1 MNISAGNRQGKGA
14 ILKDFKQYLM
24 DDGYFR
30 QEELIF
36 ADCDRNQRAR
46 VSTFLSKAAAFA
58 GYDYDARGLTHE
70 KLYSMREVFLLS
82 RMAVR
87 IHRCPM
93 AREVLDISTWENGVK
108 GAHMQRV
115 YELADQTGAVC
126 VSIRS
131 EWILVDPETRHIM
144 RPETFTAKK
153 LGVCTKPIDC
163 PEPKKVLLPKEGR
176 EDRGSRM
183 IRWSDLDGNG
193 HVYSGNYGDIVWD
206 ALPEDLQ
213 ERVPTEFYINYSKEA
228 TLGQELK
235 LWGFRDGQEYRM
247 EGIGPQGTCFTAS
260 CVFADQ

>member
-1 MNISAGNRQGKGA
+1 M
-14 ILKDFKQYLM
+14 KDFKQYLM

-115 YELADQTGAVC
+115 YEIADREGVL

-131 EWILVDPETRHIM
+131 DWILVDPVTRRIM
-144 RPETFTAKK
+144 RPGTFTARK
-153 LGVCTKPIDC
+153 LGTCPKTIDA
-163 PEPKKVLLPKEGR
+163 PQTQKILLPHEGLEELGTR
-176 EDRGSRM
+176 KVV
-183 IRWSDLDGNG
+183 WSDLDGNG
-193 HVYSGNYGDIVWD
+193 HVYSGNYGDFVWD
-206 ALPEDLQ
+206 YLPADLQ
-213 ERVPTEFYINYSKEA
+213 EQLPKEFFINYSKEA
-228 TLGQELK
+228 TLGQELRMV
-235 LWGFRDGQEYRM
+235 GVRRENEYLM
-247 EGIGPQGTCFTAS
+247 EGLGPEGVCFSAR
-260 CVFADQ
+260 CVF

>member
-1 MNISAGNRQGKGA
+1 M
-14 ILKDFKQYLM
+14 KDFKQYLM

-58 GYDYDARGLTHE
+58 GYDYDARGLDHE
-70 KLYSMREVFLLS
+70 KLYAMREVFLLS
-82 RMAVR
+82 RIAMR

-93 AREVLDISTWENGVK
+93 AQEVLDISTWENGAR

-115 YELADQTGAVC
+115 YELADQSGEVC

-131 EWILVDPETRHIM
+131 EWILIDPETRRIM

-163 PEPKKVLLPKEGR
+163 PEPKKVMLPKEGL
-176 EDRGSRM
+176 EDLGSRV

-213 ERVPTEFYINYSKEA
+213 ERVPEEFYINYSKEA

-235 LWGFRDGQEYRM
+235 LWGVRDGQEYRM
-247 EGIGPQGTCFTAS
+247 EGIGPQGTCFTAL
-260 CVFADQ
+260 CVFGEQ

>member
-1 MNISAGNRQGKGA
+1 M
-14 ILKDFKQYLM
+14 KDFKQYLM

-58 GYDYDARGLTHE
+58 GYDYDARGLDHE
-70 KLYSMREVFLLS
+70 KLYAMREVFLLS
-82 RMAVR
+82 RIAMR

-93 AREVLDISTWENGVK
+93 AQEVLDISTWENGAR

-115 YELADQTGAVC
+115 YELADQSGEVC

-131 EWILVDPETRHIM
+131 EWILIDPETRRIM

-163 PEPKKVLLPKEGR
+163 PESKKVMLPKEGL
-176 EDRGSRM
+176 EDLGSRV
-183 IRWSDLDGNG
+183 ICWSDLDGNG

-213 ERVPTEFYINYSKEA
+213 ERVPEEFYINYSKEA

-247 EGIGPQGTCFTAS
+247 EGIGPQGTCFTAL
-260 CVFADQ
+260 CVFGEQ